1 MEPEPAQVPSPAPLN
16 GQCIGRRRRRH
27 GGVESGVEAG
37 HGGHVREHAADGLKA
52 PQGFGL
58 VQRGQVGQRLQTA
71 DHPGIHEHRARKL
84 GPAMD
89 DAVAHRVDRAVM
101 GDDILQGGLVH
112 LAPGR
117 GQDLR
122 T

>member
-1 MEPEPAQVPSPAPLN
+1 
-16 GQCIGRRRRRH
+16 
-27 GGVESGVEAG
+27 
-37 HGGHVREHAADGLKA
+37 
-52 PQGFGL
+52 
-58 VQRGQVGQRLQTA
+58 
-71 DHPGIHEHRARKL
+71 
-84 GPAMD
+84 MD